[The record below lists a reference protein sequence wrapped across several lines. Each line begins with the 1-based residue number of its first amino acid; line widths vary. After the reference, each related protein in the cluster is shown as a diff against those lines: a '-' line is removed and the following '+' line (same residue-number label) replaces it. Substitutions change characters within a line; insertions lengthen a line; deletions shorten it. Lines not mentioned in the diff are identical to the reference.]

1 MDNDG
6 LSIPIPEKYLLTCR
20 EAAAYFNIG
29 VKTMRCMARDSS
41 LKVGVTIRGRMFIV
55 RTQFEKYILH
65 LMEKDL
71 SEAQTAPVG
80 TDNVIGEEVEW
91 L

>member
-29 VKTMRCMARDSS
+29 INRIRTMTNGDDCPYVLWIGSKRLIKRKPFEEYLYSS
-41 LKVGVTIRGRMFIV
+41 FSL
-55 RTQFEKYILH
+55 
-65 LMEKDL
+65 
-71 SEAQTAPVG
+71 
-80 TDNVIGEEVEW
+80 
-91 L
+91 

>member
-41 LKVGVTIRGRMFIV
+41 LKVGVTIRGRLFVV
-55 RTQFEKYILH
+55 RPQFEKYILQ
-65 LMEKDL
+65 LTEKDL
-71 SEAQTAPVG
+71 AEAQTAPAG
-80 TDNVIGEEVEW
+80 TDNVIGEEMEW